1 MVKEVSELQ
10 RCPKTLNLSVLYGK
24 TAGPSASLIAVGC
37 GKMKS
42 RGSSFKK
49 TMVSSV
55 LHTGFIFG
63 SLWPSSI
70 FVFLSDWLLM
80 SVDDQFGG

>member
-10 RCPKTLNLSVLYGK
+10 RGPKTLNLSVLYGK
-24 TAGPSASLIAVGC
+24 TAWPSASLIAVGC

-49 TMVSSV
+49 QWF
-55 LHTGFIFG
+55 HKFFIQDSFSG
-63 SLWPSSI
+63 LWPSSI